1 MEKVS
6 IALATYNGGK
16 YLSELLDSLLAQT
29 ILPNEIIVS
38 DDLSKDNTIQILKD
52 YSKKL
57 PIRIF
62 RNELNL
68 GVNKNFENAVKKCSG
83 DYILICDQDDV
94 WFANNIEEKIRILEK
109 LPKNQPALVTT
120 QSIVADKNLK
130 ILQKAYASKDISDWL
145 FLLTKCYQGTTK
157 AFNRKLLD
165 AMPRQWP
172 ETFKEFPY
180 DYCIYLTAL
189 LTGNVY
195 ASKEAL
201 MFYRIHDNNA
211 SLKVSKFKNF
221 IKHIFPTHK
230 LYQDRISVSTMNN
243 MRWLISAIDENLIIA
258 ERKKCFLSICDC
270 AKKHKIDWF
279 SFMKINCIPLS
290 VKLRTVLG
298 SIVFFFKE
306 L

>member
-94 WFANNIEEKIRILEK
+94 WLANNIEEKIRILEK

-145 FLLTKCYQGTTK
+145 FLLTKCYQGTTM

-195 ASKEAL
+195 SSKEAL

-211 SLKVSKFKNF
+211 SLKVSKFRNF
-221 IKHIFPTHK
+221 IKQIFPTQK
-230 LYQDRISVSTMNN
+230 LYQDRISVSMMNN
-243 MRWLISAIDENLIIA
+243 MRWLISAIDENLIIV
-258 ERKKCFLSICDC
+258 ERRKIIDAFLQCRKDNKIRWTTFLRQKSIPFTIRFKSLCGS
-270 AKKHKIDWF
+270 AVF
-279 SFMKINCIPLS
+279 SF
-290 VKLRTVLG
+290 
-298 SIVFFFKE
+298 KE
-306 L
+306 Q